1 MMFRHSFLLKR
12 ASPLYQLIAAFLLA
26 IVAMLLCRFFAAGNA
41 FEYSAAFIG
50 IVFFALINAVVS
62 IFHPSFK
69 AYTLPSYLC
78 FFLLTGILL
87 RSAKAFTGISI
98 WSLAE
103 YRFMFTSV
111 TIFYLT
117 TSVLVRVI
125 RGIYEFAENE
135 DVIE

>member
-1 MMFRHSFLLKR
+1 MFSHNFLLTR
-12 ASPLYQLIAAFLLA
+12 ASPFYQLLASGLLA
-26 IVAMLLCRFFAAGNA
+26 VVVMIVCRVFVAGNA
-41 FEYSAAFIG
+41 FEYSGAFIG
-50 IVFFALINAVVS
+50 IVFFALINSVISV
-62 IFHPSFK
+62 FHASFK
-69 AYTLPSYLC
+69 TYTLPSYALY
-78 FFLLTGILL
+78 FLLAAVLL
-87 RSAKAFTGISI
+87 LSAKALTGISI